1 MNRLIKSSFLAG
13 LLLLSI
19 EPWAAADDWQLRM
32 LNNPSDAQLALEKKG
47 RVFIYDGLTD
57 VQVEKAIDEQFE
69 RMGAMMF
76 IRTKVTDDNGEEM
89 TDPASGAL
97 VIEEDGCD

>member
-1 MNRLIKSSFLAG
+1 MSKIIKSLFLTG
-13 LLLLSI
+13 LLLLSV

-57 VQVEKAIDEQFE
+57 VQVEQAVDEQFG

-76 IRTKVTDDNGEEM
+76 IRTVVTDSDGEEM
-89 TDPASGAL
+89 TDPESGVL
-97 VIEEDGCD
+97 VVEEDGCD